1 MLYQFYR
8 SNNYNADPCKKI
20 LVKHLSQTTIT
31 NIEGETDNS
40 DINSNNKMYHFART
54 TMLSLS
60 SQHFCQRL
68 KMDARDSIAAGD
80 LQQTLCIPPD
90 ITDVVTTVAYR
101 YLNNQTCV

>member
-40 DINSNNKMYHFART
+40 VINSNNKMYHFART
-54 TMLSLS
+54 TMLPCRASISVRGSRWML
-60 SQHFCQRL
+60 
-68 KMDARDSIAAGD
+68 RDSIAAGD
-80 LQQTLCIPPD
+80 LQ
-90 ITDVVTTVAYR
+90 
-101 YLNNQTCV
+101 